1 MRTGWCSPAPPPP
14 SRTPRHD
21 LSDLVSSPCPPWLS
35 SGHAGLLGVSQ
46 VDLAHSWPR
55 VFALAQSVPRSS
67 LDVGR
72 LGSFTP
78 VQSLLKCHF
87 RREFPIVLFKIAT
100 PPAPVRLHS
109 PSGLSFLAA
118 PFITGR
124 TLDLTYLPVYCLA
137 NSSRAGFL
145 FICFVHP
152 APGIEPGIESVFN
165 HIC

>member
-1 MRTGWCSPAPPPP
+1 MASECVQDRAPRRHPRPPAHHAMTSLTSFPAPALPGLAPA
-14 SRTPRHD
+14 TP
-21 LSDLVSSPCPPWLS
+21 
-35 SGHAGLLGVSQ
+35 A
-46 VDLAHSWPR
+46 SW
-55 VFALAQSVPRSS
+55 VFLRWTWRIPALAQSVPRSS

-78 VQSLLKCHF
+78 VRSLLKCHF

-124 TLDLTYLPVYCLA
+124 TLDLTYLPVYCLV

-152 APGIEPGIESVFN
+152 APGIEPGVESVFN